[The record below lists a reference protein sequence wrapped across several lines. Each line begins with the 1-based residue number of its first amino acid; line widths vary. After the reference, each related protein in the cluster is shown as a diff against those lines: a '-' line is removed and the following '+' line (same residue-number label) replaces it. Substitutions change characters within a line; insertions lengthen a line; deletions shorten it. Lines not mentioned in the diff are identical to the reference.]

1 MSRNVKKR
9 FDRKNQGNTE
19 NFINCQTVIEGIK
32 KEFFISSYIF
42 NNYNLFYSSEFFD
55 FFHFPQTP
63 LTV

>member
-42 NNYNLFYSSEFFD
+42 NNYNLFYSSNFFD
-55 FFHFPQTP
+55 FFYFPQTP